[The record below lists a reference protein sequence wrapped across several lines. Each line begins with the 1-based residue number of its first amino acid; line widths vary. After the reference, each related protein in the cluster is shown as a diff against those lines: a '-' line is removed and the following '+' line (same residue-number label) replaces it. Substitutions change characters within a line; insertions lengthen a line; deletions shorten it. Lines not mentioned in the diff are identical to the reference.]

1 MMKLESVYEK
11 QGKDPFQART
21 PVLPMEERSERSVK
35 GFLQTKVNFAPE
47 DHDLDSIDEKPS
59 REGPSKEGRSFERE
73 VQDKDDSFLK
83 YGKEEKEKNQD
94 DADFTDK

>member
-1 MMKLESVYEK
+1 MKLESVYEK

-21 PVLPMEERSERSVK
+21 PVLPLEERSEPSVK

-73 VQDKDDSFLK
+73 VQDKEDSFLK
-83 YGKEEKEKNQD
+83 YGTEEKGGKI
-94 DADFTDK
+94 DASDFTDK